1 MNCGLSEDPTDL
13 GFAVFESPS
22 GAKVVFEVNDDTEY
36 LYAVGAGGSIE
47 EAVLIGCA
55 RSTAEHCKSQPTV
68 VWSADG
74 QVAKVQVVSKIVA
87 VFHFAN
93 RQLYSLSMFPPAQQ
107 WQFVEQSTAQAWF
120 NQAPGHS
127 K

>member
-1 MNCGLSEDPTDL
+1 MNSGLSEGPTDS

-22 GAKVVFEVNDDTEY
+22 GAKVVFEVDNETEY
-36 LYAVGAGGSIE
+36 LYAVGADGSIE
-47 EAVLIGCA
+47 EAVMIGRA
-55 RSTAEHCKSQPTV
+55 QSTAESGQSQPTV

-93 RQLYSLSMFPPAQQ
+93 RQLYSLSRFPPAQR
-107 WQFVEQSTAQAWF
+107 WQFVEQSTAQTWL
-120 NQAPGHS
+120 N
-127 K
+127 